1 MDSTHAQDHPAA
13 HDALLDPGAVLTPTQ
28 VYDIAYHGA
37 RLGVSGGARAA
48 VTACRAALERALD
61 DGLPH
66 YGINTGFGSLAN
78 QRINREDLATL
89 QRNLIR
95 SHAAGVGASLPVETV
110 RATMAVL
117 AASLA
122 RGRSGVR
129 PELLDHLLAVINA
142 GITPVVPESGSVGA
156 SGDLA
161 PLAHIAQVLIGEGEA
176 FFGGRRMPG
185 GHALLEAGLRPIELV
200 AKEGLALINGTH
212 LMAGRMALITQDLH
226 RVFKGALHAAAL
238 SIDGTRASH
247 GFLDPRIYEARNQPG
262 PARVAAALR
271 GLLAGG
277 TIADSHKAD
286 DPRVQDPYSFRCAPL
301 VLGAAWDC
309 LTSAEERL
317 RDELGAVTDNPLIF
331 HDPHDDKATTD
342 IVSAGC
348 FHGMPVALPLD
359 TLAIAVAHIA
369 GIAERRT
376 YHMLSV
382 FDPHSELRAFLSP
395 KPGLQ
400 SGYMIVQYSAAAMC
414 NEIVGLASPAS
425 VVNLSTCA
433 GMEDYNSF
441 GPRAAAKAARAVE
454 LCRGVVAIELL
465 CAAEA
470 VEAHRP
476 HRTGD
481 ILERTIATV
490 RERVPALTE
499 DRSPTP
505 DIAALE
511 DLIHGGH
518 LTAPEWQE

>member
-1 MDSTHAQDHPAA
+1 MDPIVLHPDRPLTPDQVVRVARHAARVM
-13 HDALLDPGAVLTPTQ
+13 LDPSATTALN
-28 VYDIAYHGA
+28 
-37 RLGVSGGARAA
+37 
-48 VTACRAALERALD
+48 ACRAALERTLG
-61 DGLPH
+61 DGQPY

-78 QRINREDLATL
+78 RLIDRDDLATL
-89 QRNLIR
+89 QRNLLR
-95 SHAAGVGASLPVETV
+95 SHAAGVGGALPAEVV
-110 RATMAVL
+110 RGMLLIL

-129 PELLDHLLAVINA
+129 AALVEQIVAVLNA
-142 GITPVVPESGSVGA
+142 GITPIVPESGSVGA

-161 PLAHIAQVLIGEGEA
+161 PLAHASLVLMGEGEA
-176 FFGGRRMPG
+176 LVNGRRVSG
-185 GHALLEAGLRPIELV
+185 GQALRDAGLEPIEPG

-212 LMAGRMALITQDLH
+212 LMCARMALICEDLH
-226 RVFKGALHAAAL
+226 RVFKGALHACAM
-238 SIDGTRASH
+238 SIDGARASH
-247 GFLDPRIYEARNQPG
+247 GFLDPRVYEARSQPG

-271 GLLAGG
+271 GLLAGS
-277 TIADSHKAD
+277 TIVVSHARN

-301 VLGAAWDC
+301 VLGAAWDAVIAC
-309 LTSAEERL
+309 EARL

-331 HDPHDDKATTD
+331 ATDAGVD

-359 TLAIAVAHIA
+359 TLAIAIAHIA
-369 GIAERRT
+369 GISERRV

-400 SGYMIVQYSAAAMC
+400 SGFMIVQYSAAAMC
-414 NEIVGLASPAS
+414 NELIGLANPAS
-425 VVNLSTCA
+425 VANIPTCA

-441 GPRAAAKAARAVE
+441 GPRSAAKAARGVE
-454 LCRGVVAIELL
+454 LCRAVVAIELL

-476 HRTGD
+476 HRSGD
-481 ILERTIATV
+481 IIERTIASIRAGV
-490 RERVPALTE
+490 HPLTE

-505 DIAALE
+505 DIESIDAL
-511 DLIHGGH
+511 IQSGH
-518 LTAPEWQE
+518 FTTPDRNS

>member
-1 MDSTHAQDHPAA
+1 MVVDAA
-13 HDALLDPGAVLTPTQ
+13 RH
-28 VYDIAYHGA
+28 HA
-37 RLGVSGGARAA
+37 RLELSPSASEGVR
-48 VTACRAALERALD
+48 ACREALERTLD
-61 DGLPH
+61 DGAPH
-66 YGINTGFGSLAN
+66 YGINTGFGSLSN
-78 QRINREDLATL
+78 KRINREDLATL

-95 SHAAGVGASLPVETV
+95 SHAAGVGAPLPEEVV
-110 RATMAVL
+110 RGMMVVL

-129 PELLDHLLAVINA
+129 VALVEHLIAVINA

-161 PLAHIAQVLIGEGEA
+161 PLAHASLVLIGEGEA
-176 FFGGRRMPG
+176 FFEGRRMPG
-185 GHALLEAGLRPIELV
+185 GEALRAVGLEPMELG

-212 LMAGRMALITQDLH
+212 LMSARMALICVDLH
-226 RVFKGALHAAAL
+226 RVFKGALHACAM
-238 SIDGTRASH
+238 SIDGSRASH
-247 GFLDPRIYEARNQPG
+247 GFLDPRIYTARNQPG
-262 PARVAAALR
+262 ADRVAATLR
-271 GLLAGG
+271 GLLAGS
-277 TIADSHKAD
+277 TIVTSHAVD

-301 VLGAAWDC
+301 VLGAALDAFEAC
-309 LTSAEERL
+309 EHRL

-331 HDPHDDKATTD
+331 MNRDPSNPDQVD

-359 TLAIAVAHIA
+359 MLAIAISHIA
-369 GIAERRT
+369 GISERRV

-400 SGYMIVQYSAAAMC
+400 SGYMIVQYAAAAMC
-414 NEIVGLASPAS
+414 NEMVGLANPAS
-425 VVNLSTCA
+425 VANISTCA

-441 GPRAAAKAARAVE
+441 GPRSAAKAARAVE
-454 LCRGVVAIELL
+454 LCRSVVAIELL

-476 HRTGD
+476 HRSGD
-481 ILERTIATV
+481 IVERTIATV
-490 RERVPALTE
+490 RDRVPVLTE

-505 DIAALE
+505 DIGAIE
-511 DLIHGGH
+511 DLIRTGH
-518 LTAPEWQE
+518 FTAPDWDC

>member
-1 MDSTHAQDHPAA
+1 MDPIT
-13 HDALLDPGAVLTPTQ
+13 LRPGAPLTPPQ
-28 VYDIAYHGA
+28 IVDVARHGA
-37 RLGVSGGARAA
+37 RLELGPDARESVA
-48 VTACRAALERALD
+48 ACRAALDRSLD
-61 DGLPH
+61 DGRPH

-78 QRINREDLATL
+78 QRIDRADLTTL

-95 SHAAGVGASLPVETV
+95 SHAAGVGEPLGVPEV
-110 RATMAVL
+110 RAMMTVL

-129 PELLDHLLAVINA
+129 PELVEHLLAVLNA
-142 GITPVVPESGSVGA
+142 GVTPVVPESGSVGA

-161 PLAHIAQVLIGEGEA
+161 PLAHVSQVLIGEGEA
-176 FFGGRRMPG
+176 WFRGERLPGSDALGR
-185 GHALLEAGLRPIELV
+185 AGLRPIGLV

-212 LMAGRMALITQDLH
+212 LMTGRMALIADDLH
-226 RVFKGALHAAAL
+226 RVLKAALHAAAM
-238 SIDGTRASH
+238 SIDGSRASH
-247 GFLDPRIYEARNQPG
+247 GFLDARIYKARNQPG

-271 GLLAGG
+271 GLLEGG
-277 TIADSHKAD
+277 TIADSHRD
-286 DPRVQDPYSFRCAPL
+286 NDPRVQDPYSYRCAPL
-301 VLGAAWDC
+301 VLGAAWDAVEY
-309 LTSAEERL
+309 AEGRL

-331 HDPHDDKATTD
+331 DEGGRTD

-359 TLAIAVAHIA
+359 VLAVALSHVA

-395 KPGLQ
+395 RPGLQ
-400 SGYMIVQYSAAAMC
+400 SGYMIVQYAAAAMC
-414 NEIVGLASPAS
+414 NEMIGLASPAS
-425 VVNLSTCA
+425 VANLSTCA

-441 GPRAAAKAARAVE
+441 GPRSAAKAARAVE
-454 LCRGVVAIELL
+454 LCRSVVAIELL

-490 RERVPALTE
+490 RERVPRLTE
-499 DRSPTP
+499 DRSPAP
-505 DIAALE
+505 DIAAIE
-511 DLIHGGH
+511 ELIGSGRF
-518 LTAPEWQE
+518 TAPGWQE

>member
-1 MDSTHAQDHPAA
+1 MDPITLRPNAPLTPPQIVDIARTGARVDLDPAA
-13 HDALLDPGAVLTPTQ
+13 RRV
-28 VYDIAYHGA
+28 I
-37 RLGVSGGARAA
+37 
-48 VTACRAALERALD
+48 TACRAALDRSLD
-61 DGLPH
+61 DGRPH

-78 QRINREDLATL
+78 QRIDRADLATL

-95 SHAAGVGASLPVETV
+95 SHAAGVGEPLPVPVV
-110 RATMAVL
+110 RAMMAVL

-129 PELLDHLLAVINA
+129 PELVEHLIAVLNA

-161 PLAHIAQVLIGEGEA
+161 PLAHVSQVLIGEGEA
-176 FFGGRRMPG
+176 FVGGRRMSG
-185 GHALLEAGLRPIELV
+185 SDALRGAGLEPIELA

-212 LMAGRMALITQDLH
+212 LMAGRMALITEDLH
-226 RVFKGALHAAAL
+226 RVLKAALHATAL
-238 SIDGTRASH
+238 SIDGSRASH
-247 GFLDPRIYEARNQPG
+247 GFLDPRIYAARNQPG
-262 PARVAAALR
+262 PTRVAAALR
-271 GLLAGG
+271 GLLDGG
-277 TIADSHKAD
+277 TIADSHKEN
-286 DPRVQDPYSFRCAPL
+286 DPRVQDPYSYRCAPL
-301 VLGAAWDC
+301 VLGAAWD
-309 LTSAEERL
+309 TIEYAEARL

-331 HDPHDDKATTD
+331 DESGRTD

-359 TLAIAVAHIA
+359 TLAVAVAHIA

-382 FDPHSELRAFLSP
+382 FDPQSELRAFLSP

-400 SGYMIVQYSAAAMC
+400 SGFMIVQYSAAAMC
-414 NEIVGLASPAS
+414 NEIIGLANPAS
-425 VVNLSTCA
+425 VANLSTCA

-441 GPRAAAKAARAVE
+441 GPRSAAKATRAVD
-454 LCRGVVAIELL
+454 LCRSVVAIELL

-481 ILERTIATV
+481 ILERTIATI
-490 RERVPALTE
+490 RDRVPALTE

-505 DIAALE
+505 DIAAID
-511 DLIHGGH
+511 DLIRSGH
-518 LTAPEWQE
+518 FTAPDWDS

>member
-1 MDSTHAQDHPAA
+1 
-13 HDALLDPGAVLTPTQ
+13 
-28 VYDIAYHGA
+28 
-37 RLGVSGGARAA
+37 
-48 VTACRAALERALD
+48 
-61 DGLPH
+61 
-66 YGINTGFGSLAN
+66 
-78 QRINREDLATL
+78 
-89 QRNLIR
+89 
-95 SHAAGVGASLPVETV
+95 
-110 RATMAVL
+110 
-117 AASLA
+117 
-122 RGRSGVR
+122 
-129 PELLDHLLAVINA
+129 
-142 GITPVVPESGSVGA
+142 VV
-156 SGDLA
+156 
-161 PLAHIAQVLIGEGEA
+161 
-176 FFGGRRMPG
+176 
-185 GHALLEAGLRPIELV
+185 
-200 AKEGLALINGTH
+200 
-212 LMAGRMALITQDLH
+212 
-226 RVFKGALHAAAL
+226 KGALHATAL

-247 GFLDPRIYEARNQPG
+247 GFLDARIYEARNQPG
-262 PARVAAALR
+262 PARVASALR

-309 LTSAEERL
+309 LAAAEDRL

-331 HDPHDDKATTD
+331 DDGATTD

-414 NEIVGLASPAS
+414 NEIVGLANPAS
-425 VVNLSTCA
+425 VINLSTCA

-441 GPRAAAKAARAVE
+441 GPRSAAKAARAVE
-454 LCRGVVAIELL
+454 LCRSVVAIELL
-465 CAAEA
+465 CASEA

-490 RERVPALTE
+490 RDRVPALTE

-511 DLIHGGH
+511 DLIQSGH
-518 LTAPEWQE
+518 FTAPEWHE